1 MRRPLAIL
9 VLLALMAGF
18 AFGVN
23 RFFASRKTTI
33 ASAAAPTQVHT
44 EINVPGTLYVA
55 QRGNIYRLSDGVFTD
70 LHLPA
75 STGTWMQPAIVPG
88 TSDIVAVARTAAYS
102 DLYLI
107 DGSSGRILRQL
118 SHNKTATVTIQ
129 LWHWMF
135 WPRVAADGN
144 TVFVIYDAPK
154 SGQSYEIDFAVWSGS
169 LSRQPATKQ
178 WTQPYSYTGG
188 DVEPVPLPNGK
199 LLYAK
204 YQITGGNVFSQL
216 ALQTDALGDVVY
228 LTSPTADCAQP
239 AVSPDGGTLA
249 MICASGT
256 GLQSTSLVVA
266 PLQGTKL
273 GTARV
278 LAGNCICAAPAWAAD
293 GSGLGYLAPADAT
306 GHFQL
311 WWIAGAATAT
321 PAAAK
326 AVTSGLDLD
335 ATSPPAWSP

>member
-1 MRRPLAIL
+1 VRRPLALI
-9 VLLALMAGF
+9 VLLALMAAF

-23 RFFASRKTTI
+23 RFFAARKTTI
-33 ASAAAPTQVHT
+33 ASAAAPTEVHPD
-44 EINVPGTLYVA
+44 VALPGTLYLA
-55 QRGNIYRLSDGVFTD
+55 QRGDIYRLSNGTFTD

-75 STGTWMQPAIVPG
+75 GIGTWMQPAVVPG
-88 TSDIVAVARTAAYS
+88 TPDIVAVARTAAYS
-102 DLYLI
+102 DVYLI
-107 DGSSGRILRQL
+107 DGSNGKILRQL

-135 WPRVAADGN
+135 WPHVAADGN
-144 TVFVIYDAPK
+144 TMVVSYDAPK
-154 SGQSYEIDFAVWSGS
+154 SGQGYEIDFAVWQGS
-169 LSRQPATKQ
+169 VSQKPATKQ
-178 WTQPYSYTGG
+178 WTQPYSFTGG
-188 DVEPVPLPNGK
+188 DVQPLPLPGGR

-216 ALQTDALGDVVY
+216 AMQTNALGDIVY
-228 LTSPTADCAQP
+228 LTSAAADCAQP

-273 GTARV
+273 GTAHAV
-278 LAGNCICAAPAWAAD
+278 VAKCICGAPAWSAD

-311 WWIAGAATAT
+311 WWIAGASTPR
-321 PAAAK
+321 PAAPK
-326 AVTSGLDLD
+326 QVTTGLDFD
-335 ATSPPAWSP
+335 ATSPPAWAP

>member
-9 VLLALMAGF
+9 VLLALMAAF

-33 ASAAAPTQVHT
+33 ASAATPTQVHP
-44 EINVPGTLYVA
+44 EIQVPGTLYLA
-55 QRGNIYRLSDGVFTD
+55 QRGNIYRLSDGTFTD

-75 STGTWMQPAIVPG
+75 SVGTWMQPAIVPG

-102 DLYLI
+102 DVYLI
-107 DGSSGRILRQL
+107 DGNSGAILRQL

-129 LWHWMF
+129 LWHWMY

-144 TVFVIYDAPK
+144 TLYVTYDAPK
-154 SGQSYEIDFAVWSGS
+154 SGQSYEIEFAVWSGTVS
-169 LSRQPATKQ
+169 HQPATTQ

-216 ALQTDALGDVVY
+216 ALQTGALGDVVY

-239 AVSPDGGTLA
+239 AVSPDGGTVA

-273 GTARV
+273 GTAHV
-278 LAGNCICAAPAWAAD
+278 LVANCICAAPSWAAD

-311 WWIAGAATAT
+311 WWIAAAATVT
-321 PAAAK
+321 PAAPK
-326 AVTSGLDLD
+326 AVTTGLDFD